1 MKKNHILFASLIF
14 LMALLLCTAAG
25 ADPLTTE
32 EILAR
37 KENGLPITEQ
47 EAAEYLDSLDNM
59 EKAQDLSLGSNY
71 TLDGRIIRL
80 NGIPLKVSASD
91 GSNPQTVYVQLE
103 NSYYKI
109 ADDVILVHDA
119 DGSRFNGRPAAGTAI
134 TLDSG
139 IHVDSNNNEL
149 KEGSKVLLLEKNGGL
164 HAFYAGAGTDSN
176 TLVTG
181 KKLYIMRCFQDIQ
194 FHTPNGGFD
203 IDIDFITIA
212 FIDGSGYITAGEKG
226 KLNINIDVD
235 SEWDAI
241 WFGPIPIPVYY
252 LYLNDCSLG
261 ITLPNLTIHKEKTA
275 GWYSIEMPLVKIEQ
289 ELDYGFVIDMSPTFS
304 LEGSGEGDTV
314 LSVSAREGFRLTI
327 VDMGAVTDI
336 KWKHTE
342 PTFDLADT
350 DMEGELYYGF
360 SWGPAL
366 TWLDVAGFGG
376 FYKTGVVVRAAKSN
390 NDFDPNNP

>member
-1 MKKNHILFASLIF
+1 MTKGKKILSALLASL
-14 LMALLLCTAAG
+14 ALSTAA
-25 ADPLTTE
+25 AAAPLTTE

-37 KENGLPITEQ
+37 KANGGTITEE

-181 KKLYIMRCFQDIQ
+181 KKLYIMHCFQDMQ
-194 FHTPNGGFD
+194 
-203 IDIDFITIA
+203 
-212 FIDGSGYITAGEKG
+212 
-226 KLNINIDVD
+226 
-235 SEWDAI
+235 
-241 WFGPIPIPVYY
+241 
-252 LYLNDCSLG
+252 
-261 ITLPNLTIHKEKTA
+261 
-275 GWYSIEMPLVKIEQ
+275 
-289 ELDYGFVIDMSPTFS
+289 
-304 LEGSGEGDTV
+304 
-314 LSVSAREGFRLTI
+314 
-327 VDMGAVTDI
+327 
-336 KWKHTE
+336 
-342 PTFDLADT
+342 
-350 DMEGELYYGF
+350 
-360 SWGPAL
+360 
-366 TWLDVAGFGG
+366 
-376 FYKTGVVVRAAKSN
+376 
-390 NDFDPNNP
+390 